1 MLTAVPHAKVNSCIG
16 SIFAQKLCVPGD
28 DCEADA
34 PVTVNPDY
42 SSAVRYFDCVL
53 TQLAWSQRSREQLPL
68 LLNATVLLSKKG

>member
-1 MLTAVPHAKVNSCIG
+1 MKQMP
-16 SIFAQKLCVPGD
+16 Q
-28 DCEADA
+28 
-34 PVTVNPDY
+34 VTVNPDY